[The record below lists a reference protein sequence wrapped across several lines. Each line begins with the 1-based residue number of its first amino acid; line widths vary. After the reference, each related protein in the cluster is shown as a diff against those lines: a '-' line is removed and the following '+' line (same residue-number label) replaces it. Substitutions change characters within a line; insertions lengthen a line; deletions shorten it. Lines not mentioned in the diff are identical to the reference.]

1 MNWRFLLEIELMGYT
16 DGLNVEEKES
26 GIKANTLIFS
36 LSI

>member
-16 DGLNVEEKES
+16 DGLNVE
-26 GIKANTLIFS
+26 ANTLIFS